1 MGRTWRA
8 RVAYDRNVGFV
19 EGLRDPVFSDAV
31 NASVDGF
38 LSRRVDLHAG
48 GGLSLGDTS
57 GAATTQSDVRTYT
70 GSVRIRSA
78 INQSLALFA
87 EYVYYSYNLGTAVIT
102 TPGIPQ
108 SLDRNTVRV
117 GITAWVP
124 LLRK

>member
-19 EGLRDPVFSDAV
+19 EGLRDPVFSNAV

-48 GGLSLGDTS
+48 GGFSLGDVGRVHDS
-57 GAATTQSDVRTYT
+57 SDVHTYT
-70 GSVRIRSA
+70 GGARIRSA
-78 INQSLALFA
+78 INQNLALFA
-87 EYVYYSYNLGTAVIT
+87 EYVYYNYNLGTAVIT

-117 GITAWVP
+117 GITAWMP